1 MSVSRFLQAQNFNN
15 AYERAMDE
23 LGEGKKRTHWM
34 WFIFPQL
41 QGLGKS
47 SYSEFYGIRGLTE
60 AKAYAMNPILMTRL
74 RNAAYI
80 LLSLPECQIGDVM
93 GRDAQKLRSSMT
105 LFDAVCPD
113 NVFKDVLDRYF
124 QGERCETTLK
134 MIQD

>member
-1 MSVSRFLQAQNFNN
+1 MSVSRFLQAQNFNC

-34 WFIFPQL
+34 WFVFPQL

-47 SYSEFYGIRGLTE
+47 PYSDFYGIRGLTE

-74 RNAAYI
+74 RNATYI